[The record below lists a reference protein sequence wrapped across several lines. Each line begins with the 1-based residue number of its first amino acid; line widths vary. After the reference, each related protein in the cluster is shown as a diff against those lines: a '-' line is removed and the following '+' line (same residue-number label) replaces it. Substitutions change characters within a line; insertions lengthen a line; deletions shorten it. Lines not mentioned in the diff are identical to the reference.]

1 MKLLKERK
9 RLRREVVEVRDK
21 TKAFGIVLVFLLS
34 ATVGRAYDSGGAG
47 WTPAS
52 EFEEKCHEYGL
63 L

>member
-1 MKLLKERK
+1 M
-9 RLRREVVEVRDK
+9 RDK
-21 TKAFGIVLVFLLS
+21 IIAFGIVLVFLLS
-34 ATVGRAYDSGGAG
+34 ATVGMAYDSGGAG